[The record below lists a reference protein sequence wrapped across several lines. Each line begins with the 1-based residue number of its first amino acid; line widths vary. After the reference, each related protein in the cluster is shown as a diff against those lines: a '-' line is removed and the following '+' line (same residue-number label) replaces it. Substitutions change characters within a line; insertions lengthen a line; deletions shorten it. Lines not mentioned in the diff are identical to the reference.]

1 MANQWE
7 LGHRLEQKKGK
18 YKERLI
24 WQIWNEGSM
33 HSPVFWAIHFYIK
46 IEETY
51 FFSLWL
57 NGFLISTSKGI
68 FLYIFYLLSILIFPN
83 VCLIL
88 AQFLKMD
95 IQCPSF
101 VQTSGYNNQS
111 CWYCKCQFP
120 NFCCCSVGQE
130 LVVAIADFA
139 LETVLVFFASNRL
152 SPTTFLS
159 LANKNTTLQDQHKHN

>member
-68 FLYIFYLLSILIFPN
+68 FLYIFYLLSILISPN

-95 IQCPSF
+95 FQCPTF
-101 VQTSGYNNQS
+101 VQTPGYNNQS

-120 NFCCCSVGQE
+120 NFCCCSFGQE